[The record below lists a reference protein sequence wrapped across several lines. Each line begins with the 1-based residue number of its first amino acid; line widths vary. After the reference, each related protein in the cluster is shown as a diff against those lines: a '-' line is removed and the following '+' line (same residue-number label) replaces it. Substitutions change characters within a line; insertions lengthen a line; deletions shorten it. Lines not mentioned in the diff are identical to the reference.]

1 MNLTSEKKNEVKLKK
16 YLLKLEKNELK
27 LPKYKR

>member
-1 MNLTSEKKNEVKLKK
+1 MNLTSEKKNEIKLKK
-16 YLLKLEKNELK
+16 FLIKLEKNELK